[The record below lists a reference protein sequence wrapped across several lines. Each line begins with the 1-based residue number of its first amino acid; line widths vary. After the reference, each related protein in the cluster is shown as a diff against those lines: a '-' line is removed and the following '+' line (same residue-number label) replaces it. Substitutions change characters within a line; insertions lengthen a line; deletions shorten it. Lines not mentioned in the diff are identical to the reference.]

1 MEKKKPAPDG
11 AGMKGGT
18 PMNKFKKWLSEFP
31 ERHPY
36 IPLGLSIA
44 ALVASITMPILR
56 KFLA

>member
-1 MEKKKPAPDG
+1 
-11 AGMKGGT
+11 
-18 PMNKFKKWLSEFP
+18 MNKFKKWLSEFP